1 MQRYPVV
8 TFVVGAFVSVLVAGC
23 SKQSPAAPGLATAPT
38 AHAASS
44 GSSSTAIA
52 AQQAAPVRNDALHIV
67 PEYGRSNGTHLSP
80 ADLATDANTPI
91 YRVANGAGA
100 PIGPFAILAPDG
112 HQVTLAEYV
121 NLSGSVAVK
130 CINEGTH
137 SVLHVSGLI
146 PHGIYTLWYVVP
158 NAVRPPPFLMVGP
171 AGTDDGSQNRFDAS
185 ASGEGEISNITP
197 AGQFAF
203 VPGNFPSCA
212 LTLREFHLV
221 GAYHIDQRTWGPNPG
236 NGGGTVID
244 SFAFVYKQ

>member
-8 TFVVGAFVSVLVAGC
+8 FLGIGAFVAVVVAGC
-23 SKQSPAAPGLATAPT
+23 SSPSPAAPDLATAPPQL
-38 AHAASS
+38 AASS

-52 AQQAAPVRNDALHIV
+52 AHEAAPVRNDALHII

-80 ADLATDANTPI
+80 ADLATDANTPL

-100 PIGPFAILAPDG
+100 PIGPFPIFAPDG
-112 HQVTLAEYV
+112 HQLTLKEYV
-121 NLSGSVAVK
+121 NLSGSAAVK

-137 SVLHVSGLI
+137 AVIHVSGLI
-146 PHGIYTLWYVVP
+146 PYGVYTLWYVVP
-158 NAVRPPPFLMVGP
+158 NAAPPPLFLMVGP

-185 ASGEGEISNITP
+185 ASGEGELSTITP
-197 AGQFAF
+197 AGHF
-203 VPGNFPSCA
+203 VFIPGNFPSCA

-244 SFAFVYKQ
+244 SFAFIYRQ